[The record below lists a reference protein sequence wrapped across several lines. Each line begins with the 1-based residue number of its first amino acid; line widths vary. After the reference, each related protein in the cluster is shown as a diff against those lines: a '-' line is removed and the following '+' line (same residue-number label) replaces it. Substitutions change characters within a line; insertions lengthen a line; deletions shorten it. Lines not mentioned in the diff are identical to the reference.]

1 MKDFIYGLYSNDNFT
16 TYLVIALIVLVI
28 LFVIVLLF
36 GKKDQKL
43 EETKKLQKLELEKSM
58 PKDNVEAFK
67 EESITPVKIEAKE
80 EPVLQEEEKP
90 LEAPTPEP
98 TTSKTSEV
106 HIKPT
111 TDVTSFFDDTQIL
124 PTVDTE
130 TSKEEKKVNVTTF
143 EPNPTVEVDVKP
155 AIELPKEESQA
166 IFTNDEDSPITINDL
181 PTSSFDDQK
190 MEQDL
195 TELENIK
202 NEFNRI
208 EIPELEKKEEPQTN
222 GEVKKSFQPNQV
234 FSSVFVDSKPQA
246 TSDET
251 PVTKSPE
258 EKINIF
264 QFEDDEDTIELPSLK

>member
-130 TSKEEKKVNVTTF
+130 TSKEEEKVNVTTF

-246 TSDET
+246 APDET
-251 PVTKSPE
+251 PVANSPE